1 MQSKERRNAQNA
13 YMPPRERTN
22 ADVLPS
28 APTRASSTQFPH
40 WAAKLRSVSKLY
52 SAQMNASHFLF
63 TFDLPLS
70 PKKTEKKKRGGV
82 GGGGEPDR
90 GRGREEE
97 ERRGK
102 MGGRRAP
109 PPSLSISPLSLSLLF
124 LLLSLEGET

>member
-1 MQSKERRNAQNA
+1 MQNA

-28 APTRASSTQFPH
+28 APTRASSTKFPH
-40 WAAKLRSVSKLY
+40 WAAKVRSVSKLY

-70 PKKTEKKKRGGV
+70 PKKTEKKKRGG
-82 GGGGEPDR
+82 GGEKPDR
-90 GRGREEE
+90 LRGREEE